1 MIGTSDMS
9 NSSPVAHAYNVNFAL
24 HTLGWKAFQDLC
36 AQICAETL
44 GRTVSI
50 YREAQDGG
58 QDAVF
63 LLPAGKGIREA
74 TVQCKFSGKSELRLK
89 LSDITSE
96 LSNVKELVDQGRAH
110 TYYFITSMGV
120 DAPIAAEIR
129 DNLRKLG
136 VQEPHVEGREW
147 ITAQIKSSSR
157 LRALVPR
164 VYGLGDLSAIVDER
178 SAAQTRALL
187 DHLLPGLRVYVPT
200 SAHRTAVRT
209 LADHKLVLL
218 IGQPAIGKSML
229 AAILATMA
237 IDTEDLECFKCEGP
251 LNLHQHWNPHESK
264 RLFWIDDAF
273 GSNQLRYDYIDAWTD
288 FMPKIKAAMEK
299 GNHFILTSRTHI
311 WNEASLKLGTRNHPL
326 LETKKSVVNVGNLA
340 PEERQQILYNH
351 LKEGK
356 QSTQWKQRI
365 KPHLSELSD
374 NLNLLPEIARRLGDP
389 TLTTGI
395 SQLPDD
401 LIRFVHEPQEYLKKT
416 IYELTQS
423 QQAAMTLVFLARSRL
438 PVHDIASEDCK
449 LVADRYG
456 TTVAA
461 ISQSLQQLDQSFV
474 IKREESGQHCWAFFH
489 PTFADAISSILSARP
504 DLVDLYLGG
513 AKIETLL
520 AEAICAGAATVKD
533 AVVVPASSFDTLV
546 TRLQEVP
553 DEGSLNERLFLFLN
567 RRATNEVFREVLTLK
582 PDLITRKGAP
592 SPWLGIANHAE
603 IRFHAKAYSM
613 GILDED
619 VRYSTCEMLTDAAT
633 YHLDVSFLTEEDILA
648 MFNPH
653 ELMRLT
659 FRLVAM
665 LEDKIPDV
673 IDDLTCNGDAD
684 SDIDDQFSSVDS
696 FVRKMQYIAV
706 EDERVVGR
714 LGNLENDIEEAKA
727 KVKARK
733 SEEED
738 DGSFFANVPSATL
751 AKETATRSIF
761 SDVDE

>member
-1 MIGTSDMS
+1 MS
-9 NSSPVAHAYNVNFAL
+9 SSSPVAHAHNVDFAL

-50 YREAQDGG
+50 FREAQDGG

-63 LLPAGKGIREA
+63 LLHADTGVQEA
-74 TVQCKFSGKSELRLK
+74 TIQCKFSGKSDKRLK

-96 LSNVKELVDQGRAH
+96 LANVKELVDQGRAYG
-110 TYYFITSMGV
+110 YYFLTSMGV
-120 DAPIAAEIR
+120 DAPVAAEIR
-129 DNLRKLG
+129 DKLRELG
-136 VQEPHVEGREW
+136 VQKPHVGGREW
-147 ITAQIKSSSR
+147 ITEQIKSSSR

-164 VYGLGDLSAIVDER
+164 VYGLGDLSSIVDER

-237 IDTEDLECFKCEGP
+237 IDTEGLECFKCEGS
-251 LNLHQHWNPHESK
+251 LSLQQHWNPHESK

-273 GSNQLRYDYIDAWTD
+273 GPNQLRHDYVDAWIE
-288 FMPKIKAAMEK
+288 FMPKVKAAIEN

-311 WNEASLKLGTRNHPL
+311 WNEAALKLGTRNHPL
-326 LETKKSVVNVGNLA
+326 LETKKAVVNVGNLA

-356 QSTQWKQRI
+356 QSKQWKQRI
-365 KPHLSELSD
+365 KPHLPELSD

-389 TLTTGI
+389 MFTKGI
-395 SQLPDD
+395 KQLPDD
-401 LIRFVHEPQEYLKKT
+401 LIRFVHEPQEYLKNT
-416 IYELTQS
+416 IFELTLP

-438 PVHDIASEDCK
+438 PEYDIANEDCR

-461 ISQSLQQLDQSFV
+461 ITQSLQQLDQSFV
-474 IKREESGQHCWAFFH
+474 IKREESGQLCWAFFH

-520 AEAICAGAATVKD
+520 AEAICEGAAKVKD
-533 AVVVPASSFDTLV
+533 AVVVPTRGFDTLV
-546 TRLQEVP
+546 TRLGEVP
-553 DEGSLNERLFLFLN
+553 DEGYLNERLFLFLN
-567 RRATNEVFREVLTLK
+567 RRATNEVFHEILTLK
-582 PDLITRKGAP
+582 PDLITRKGSP
-592 SPWLGIANHAE
+592 SPWSEIANHAE
-603 IRFHAKAYSM
+603 VRFHAKAYSM
-613 GILDED
+613 GLLDED
-619 VRYSTCEMLTDAAT
+619 VRYSTCDSLAYAAT
-633 YHLDVSFLTEEDILA
+633 YNLDVSFLSAEDILVL
-648 MFNPH
+648 FKPH

-659 FRLVAM
+659 VRLVAM
-665 LEDKIPDV
+665 LENKIPGK
-673 IDDLTCNGDAD
+673 IDDLASDGDAD
-684 SDIDDQFSSVDS
+684 SDIDDQFSNVDS
-696 FVRKMQYIAV
+696 FVRKMQHIA
-706 EDERVVGR
+706 EQDECIVDR
-714 LGNLENDIEEAKA
+714 LDDLENAIEEAKA
-727 KVKARK
+727 KVKARE
-733 SEEED
+733 SDDEG
-738 DGSFFANVPSATL
+738 DGSFFTNVPSAPLT
-751 AKETATRSIF
+751 KETATRSIF

>member
-1 MIGTSDMS
+1 MS
-9 NSSPVAHAYNVNFAL
+9 NSSPVAHAYNIDFAL

-36 AQICAETL
+36 AQVCTESL

-63 LLPAGKGIREA
+63 LLPADKGIQEA
-74 TVQCKFSGKSELRLK
+74 TVQCKFSGKSDQRLK
-89 LSDITSE
+89 LSDITAE
-96 LSNVKELVDQGRAH
+96 LANVKELVDQGRAH
-110 TYYFITSMGV
+110 TYYFLTSMGV
-120 DAPIAAEIR
+120 DAPIAAKIR
-129 DNLRKLG
+129 DQLHELG

-164 VYGLGDLSAIVDER
+164 VYGLGDLSSIVDER

-187 DHLLPGLRVYVPT
+187 YHLLPGLRVYVPT

-237 IDTEDLECFKCEGP
+237 IDTEGLECFKCESP
-251 LNLHQHWNPHESK
+251 LNLQQHWNPHESK
-264 RLFWIDDAF
+264 RLFWVDDAF
-273 GSNQLRYDYIDAWTD
+273 GPNQLRYDYVDAWIE
-288 FMPKIKAAMEK
+288 FMPKVKAAIEN

-326 LETKKSVVNVGNLA
+326 LETKKAVVNVGNLA

-356 QSTQWKQRI
+356 QSKQWKQRI
-365 KPHLSELSD
+365 KPYLPDLSD
-374 NLNLLPEIARRLGDP
+374 SLNLLPEIARRLGDP
-389 TLTTGI
+389 MFTKGI
-395 SQLPDD
+395 KQLPDD
-401 LIRFVHEPQEYLKKT
+401 LIRFVHEPQEYLKNT
-416 IYELTQS
+416 IFELTLP
-423 QQAAMTLVFLARSRL
+423 QQAAMTLVFMARSRL
-438 PVHDIASEDCK
+438 PEYDIASEDCK

-461 ISQSLQQLDQSFV
+461 ITQSLQQLDQSFV
-474 IKREESGQHCWAFFH
+474 IKREESGQLFWAFFH

-504 DLVDLYLGG
+504 DLIDLYLGG

-520 AEAICAGAATVKD
+520 AEAICEGAATVKD
-533 AVVVPASSFDTLV
+533 AVVVPTSSFDTLV

-553 DEGSLNERLFLFLN
+553 DEGHLNERLFLFLN
-567 RRATNEVFREVLTLK
+567 RRTTNDVFREILTLK
-582 PDLITRKGAP
+582 PDLNTRRGSP
-592 SPWLGIANHAE
+592 SPWSEVANQAE

-613 GILDED
+613 GLLDED
-619 VRYSTCEMLTDAAT
+619 VRYRTCETLTDAAT
-633 YHLDVSFLTEEDILA
+633 YHLDVSFLSEEDILA
-648 MFNPH
+648 MFKPH

-659 FRLVAM
+659 VRLVAM
-665 LEDKIPDV
+665 LEDKIPDQ

-684 SDIDDQFSSVDS
+684 SDIDDQFSSVDT
-696 FVRKMQYIAV
+696 FVRKMQYIA
-706 EDERVVGR
+706 EDDKCIVDR
-714 LGNLENDIEEAKA
+714 LDDLENAIEKAKA
-727 KVKARK
+727 EVKARK
-733 SEEED
+733 SADED
-738 DGSFFANVPSATL
+738 DGSFFTNVPSATL
-751 AKETATRSIF
+751 AKETESRSIF

>member
-1 MIGTSDMS
+1 MS
-9 NSSPVAHAYNVNFAL
+9 NSSPVAQAYNVDFAL

-63 LLPAGKGIREA
+63 LLPAGMGVGEA

-89 LSDITSE
+89 LSDITTE
-96 LSNVKELVDQGRAH
+96 LSNVRKLVDQGRAH
-110 TYYFITSMGV
+110 SYYLLTSMGV

-129 DNLRKLG
+129 DKLHKLG

-157 LRALVPR
+157 LRTLVPR
-164 VYGLGDLSAIVDER
+164 VYGLGDLSSIVDER

-187 DHLLPGLRVYVPT
+187 DHLIPGLRVYVPT

-237 IDTEDLECFKCEGP
+237 IDTEGLECFKCEGP

-273 GSNQLRYDYIDAWTD
+273 GSNQLRYDYIDAWID
-288 FMPKIKAAMEK
+288 FMPKVKAAMEK

-326 LETKKSVVNVGNLA
+326 LETKKAVVNVGNLA

-356 QSTQWKQRI
+356 QSKQWKQRI
-365 KPHLSELSD
+365 KPHLLGLSD

-389 TLTTGI
+389 MFSKGI
-395 SQLPDD
+395 CQLPDD

-416 IYELTQS
+416 IFELTQP

-438 PVHDIASEDCK
+438 PECDIASENCK

-461 ISQSLQQLDQSFV
+461 ITQSLQQLDQSFL
-474 IKREESGQHCWAFFH
+474 IKREEGGQLCWAFFH

-520 AEAICAGAATVKD
+520 AEAICASAATVKD
-533 AVVVPASSFDTLV
+533 AVVIPTSSFDSLV

-553 DEGSLNERLFLFLN
+553 DEGYLNERLFQFLN

-582 PDLITRKGAP
+582 PDLITRNGSP
-592 SPWLGIANHAE
+592 SPWSEIANHAE

-613 GILDED
+613 GLLDED
-619 VRYSTCEMLTDAAT
+619 VRYSTCESLTDAAT
-633 YHLDVSFLTEEDILA
+633 CHLDVSFLSEEDILD
-648 MFNPH
+648 MFKPH
-653 ELMRLT
+653 ELIRLT
-659 FRLVAM
+659 VMLVAM
-665 LEDKIPDV
+665 LEDKIPDK
-673 IDDLTCNGDAD
+673 IDDLRRDGDAD

-696 FVRKMQYIAV
+696 FVRRLQYIAV
-706 EDERVVGR
+706 SNEHIANR
-714 LGNLENDIEEAKA
+714 LDDMENAIEEAKA
-727 KVKARK
+727 EVKARK
-733 SEEED
+733 SEDED
-738 DGSFFANVPSATL
+738 DGSFFTNVPSATL

>member
-1 MIGTSDMS
+1 MS
-9 NSSPVAHAYNVNFAL
+9 NSLPVAHAYNIDFAL

-36 AQICAETL
+36 AQVCTESL

-63 LLPAGKGIREA
+63 LLPAKKGVQEA
-74 TVQCKFSGKSELRLK
+74 TIQCKFSGKSDKRLK
-89 LSDITSE
+89 LSDITAE
-96 LSNVKELVDQGRAH
+96 LANVKELVDQGRAH
-110 TYYFITSMGV
+110 TYYFLTSMGV

-129 DNLRKLG
+129 NRLRELG

-147 ITAQIKSSSR
+147 ITAEIKSSSR

-164 VYGLGDLSAIVDER
+164 VYGLGDLSSIVDER

-209 LADHKLVLL
+209 LAEHKLVLL
-218 IGQPAIGKSML
+218 TGPPATGKSML

-237 IDTEDLECFKCEGP
+237 IDTEGLEGLECFKCEGP
-251 LNLHQHWNPHESK
+251 LNLRPHWNPNESK
-264 RLFWIDDAF
+264 RLFWVDDAF
-273 GSNQLRYDYIDAWTD
+273 GPNQLRYDYVDAWIE
-288 FMPKIKAAMEK
+288 FMPKVKAAIEN

-326 LETKKSVVNVGNLA
+326 LETKKAVVNVGNLA
-340 PEERQQILYNH
+340 PDERQQILYNH

-356 QSTQWKQRI
+356 QSKQWKQLI
-365 KPHLSELSD
+365 KPHLPELSD

-389 TLTTGI
+389 MFTKGI
-395 SQLPDD
+395 KQLPDD
-401 LIRFVHEPQEYLKKT
+401 LIRFVHEPQEYLKNT
-416 IYELTQS
+416 IFELTDP

-438 PVHDIASEDCK
+438 PVSDIASEDCK

-461 ISQSLQQLDQSFV
+461 ISQSLQRLDQSFV
-474 IKREESGQHCWAFFH
+474 IKREEGGQLFWAFFH
-489 PTFADAISSILSARP
+489 PTFADAISGILSARP

-520 AEAICAGAATVKD
+520 AEAICEGAATVKD

-553 DEGSLNERLFLFLN
+553 DEDYLNERLFLFLN
-567 RRATNEVFREVLTLK
+567 RRATNEVFREILILK
-582 PDLITRKGAP
+582 PDLITRNGSP
-592 SPWLGIANHAE
+592 SPWSEIANHAE

-613 GILDED
+613 GLLDED
-619 VRYSTCEMLTDAAT
+619 VRYSTCETLTDAAT
-633 YHLDVSFLTEEDILA
+633 YHLDVSFLSEEDILA
-648 MFNPH
+648 MFKPH

-659 FRLVAM
+659 VRLVAM
-665 LEDKIPDV
+665 LEDKIPDK
-673 IDDLTCNGDAD
+673 IDDLTRNGDAD

-696 FVRKMQYIAV
+696 FVRKMQYIAE
-706 EDERVVGR
+706 EDERIVDR
-714 LGNLENDIEEAKA
+714 LDDLENAIEEAKA
-727 KVKARK
+727 EVKARK
-733 SEEED
+733 SEDGD
-738 DGSFFANVPSATL
+738 DDSFFANVPSATL

>member
-1 MIGTSDMS
+1 MS
-9 NSSPVAHAYNVNFAL
+9 NNSSVAHAYNVDFAL

-63 LLPAGKGIREA
+63 LLPADKEAQEA
-74 TVQCKFSGKSELRLK
+74 TIQCKFSGKSDQRLK
-89 LSDITSE
+89 QSDITAE
-96 LSNVKELVDQGRAH
+96 LSNVKELVGQGRAR
-110 TYYFITSMGV
+110 TYYFLTSMGV
-120 DAPIAAEIR
+120 DAPVAAEIR
-129 DNLRKLG
+129 DQLRELG

-164 VYGLGDLSAIVDER
+164 VYGLGDLSSILDER

-187 DHLLPGLRVYVPT
+187 DHLLPSLRVYVPT

-237 IDTEDLECFKCEGP
+237 IDTEGLECFKCEGP
-251 LNLHQHWNPHESK
+251 LNLGQHWNPHESK
-264 RLFWIDDAF
+264 RLFWVDDAF
-273 GSNQLRYDYIDAWTD
+273 GSNQLRYDYVDAWIE
-288 FMPKIKAAMEK
+288 FMPKVKAAIEN

-311 WNEASLKLGTRNHPL
+311 WNEAALKLGTRNHHL
-326 LETKKSVVNVGNLA
+326 LDSKKAVVNVGNLA

-356 QSTQWKQRI
+356 QNKQWKQWI
-365 KPHLSELSD
+365 KEHLLKLSD

-389 TLTTGI
+389 RLTTGI
-395 SQLPDD
+395 KQLPDD
-401 LIRFVHEPQEYLKKT
+401 LIRFVHVPQEYLKKT
-416 IYELTQS
+416 IFELTLP

-438 PVHDIASEDCK
+438 PVYDIAGEDCK

-456 TTVAA
+456 TSVAA
-461 ISQSLQQLDQSFV
+461 ITQSLQQLGQSFV
-474 IKREESGQHCWAFFH
+474 VKREESGQLCWAFFH
-489 PTFADAISSILSARP
+489 PTFADAISSILSARS

-520 AEAICAGAATVKD
+520 AEAICEGAATVKD
-533 AVVVPASSFDTLV
+533 AVIVPARNFDTLV
-546 TRLQEVP
+546 TRLQEVS
-553 DEGSLNERLFLFLN
+553 DESNLNERLFLFLN

-582 PDLITRKGAP
+582 PDLITRKGSP
-592 SPWLGIANHAE
+592 SPWSEIANHAE
-603 IRFHAKAYSM
+603 ICFHAKAYSM
-613 GILDED
+613 ELLDED
-619 VRYSTCEMLTDAAT
+619 VRYSTCETLTDAAT
-633 YHLDVSFLTEEDILA
+633 YHLDVSFLWEEDILA
-648 MFNPH
+648 MFKPH

-659 FRLVAM
+659 VRLVAM
-665 LEDKIPDV
+665 LEDKIPGE
-673 IDDLTCNGDAD
+673 IDELTCNGDAD

-696 FVRKMQYIAV
+696 FVRKMQYIAE
-706 EDERVVGR
+706 EDEHIVDR
-714 LGNLENDIEEAKA
+714 LDELERTIEKAKA
-727 KVKARK
+727 EVKARK
-733 SEEED
+733 SEDED
-738 DGSFFANVPSATL
+738 DGSFFTNVPSATL
-751 AKETATRSIF
+751 AKETASRSIF

>member
-1 MIGTSDMS
+1 MS
-9 NSSPVAHAYNVNFAL
+9 NNLPVAHAYNIDFAL

-36 AQICAETL
+36 AQVCTETL

-63 LLPAGKGIREA
+63 LVPAENGVQEA
-74 TVQCKFSGKSELRLK
+74 TIQCKFSGKPGQKLK
-89 LSDITSE
+89 VSDITAE
-96 LSNVKELVDQGRAH
+96 LANVKALVAQGRAQ
-110 TYYFITSMGV
+110 TYYFLTSMGV
-120 DAPIAAEIR
+120 DAPVAAGIR
-129 DNLRKLG
+129 DQLRVLG

-164 VYGLGDLSAIVDER
+164 VYGLGDLSTIVDER

-237 IDTEDLECFKCEGP
+237 IDTEGLECFKCEGP
-251 LNLHQHWNPHESK
+251 LNLRPHWNPHDSK
-264 RLFWIDDAF
+264 RLFWVDDAF
-273 GSNQLRYDYIDAWTD
+273 GSNQLRDDYVDAWIE
-288 FMPKIKAAMEK
+288 FMPKVKAAMEN
-299 GNHFILTSRTHI
+299 GNHLILTSRTHI
-311 WNEASLKLGTRNHPL
+311 WNEAALKLGTRNHPL
-326 LETKKSVVNVGNLA
+326 LETRKAVVNVGNLA

-356 QSTQWKQRI
+356 QNKLWKQRI
-365 KPHLSELSD
+365 KPHLPELSD
-374 NLNLLPEIARRLGDP
+374 DWNLLPEIARRLGDP
-389 TLTTGI
+389 MFTTGI
-395 SQLPDD
+395 KQLPDD
-401 LIRFVHEPQEYLKKT
+401 LIRFVHDPQEFLKKT
-416 IYELTQS
+416 FLELTEP

-438 PVHDIASEDCK
+438 PVYDIASEDCK

-461 ISQSLQQLDQSFV
+461 IAQSLQRLDQSFL
-474 IKREESGQHCWAFFH
+474 IKREESGQLCWSFFH

-513 AKIETLL
+513 AKTETLL
-520 AEAICAGAATVKD
+520 AEATCEGAVTVKD

-546 TRLQEVP
+546 ARLQEVP
-553 DEGSLNERLFLFLN
+553 DEGDLNERLFQFLN
-567 RRATNEVFREVLTLK
+567 RRATDEVFRKVLTLR
-582 PDLITRKGAP
+582 PDLISREGSP
-592 SPWLGIANHAE
+592 SPWSEIANHAE
-603 IRFHAKAYSM
+603 IRFRAKAFSM
-613 GILDED
+613 GLLDVD
-619 VRYSTCEMLTDAAT
+619 VRYSTCETLANAAT
-633 YHLDVSFLTEEDILA
+633 YHLDVSFLSEDGILA
-648 MFNPH
+648 MFEPR

-659 FRLVAM
+659 VRLIAM
-665 LEDKIPDV
+665 LEDRISTM
-673 IDDLTCNGDAD
+673 IDDLACNGDAD

-696 FVRKMQYIAV
+696 FVRRMQYIAE
-706 EDERVVGR
+706 EDERIADR
-714 LGNLENDIEEAKA
+714 LDELERAIAEAKTE
-727 KVKARK
+727 VKARK
-733 SEEED
+733 SEDED
-738 DGSFFANVPSATL
+738 DGSFFTNVPSATL
-751 AKETATRSIF
+751 AKETASRSIF